1 MKGNPT
7 QTLAALLLTGL
18 LGALGQGVRA
28 VAGLKKMND
37 DAGDSNA
44 SSADLFIASRLIIN
58 LLIGFVAGIVA
69 GLSMGLTALFRVN
82 IDLTNLASRATL
94 EAWKRVIRRHRLWP
108 MQFAISPMKIAALL
122 T

>member
-7 QTLAALLLTGL
+7 QILAALLLAGL

-37 DAGDSNA
+37 DAIDSNA
-44 SSADLFIASRLIIN
+44 SSADLFIASRLIVS

-69 GLSMGLTALFRVN
+69 GLSMGLTALLSLGGDIN
-82 IDLTNLASRATL
+82 TL
-94 EAWKRVIRRHRLWP
+94 LG
-108 MQFAISPMKIAALL
+108 IAARLCWYRFHRIL
-122 T
+122 RTNRLR